1 MCVSRILGH
10 LERVDAPAQACEAA
24 RRLGEDG
31 AVAIVAAHQPK
42 LFGGPLFVALKAAT
56 VLALCERLAAADPGR
71 AYVPIFWNGSEDH
84 NAAEFAHAT
93 IFEENHDLVHLDC
106 TLGGDD
112 GRMPSALPGSAASEA
127 LDEVAGTLP
136 KTEFRNEVVALL
148 RQSGGATL
156 SESFSRLLLSWYGER
171 GLVVVEPQTVRPLGV
186 DVLCQALRRHG
197 EVRECIGGDTEAM
210 EASGFTAPLPVPDSG
225 RSLVY
230 RVGDGGTR
238 HRLRRVER
246 GFVAEGLE
254 RAWAEDE
261 ILAEVRA
268 APERFSPAA
277 ALRPVVQAASLPCPL
292 FVAGGGELAYHLQL
306 RKLFG
311 LFGQSMPRLVPR
323 AAATVL
329 KPSLVKTMRRMGLRR
344 EDLLSE
350 SLCWDDIRERGAA
363 GARAR
368 SEAFEVFGGRVGS
381 AFDELASELRA
392 IGHDRLGELDRERER
407 FLHRIEALAERFEE
421 EDPRTGADARRRF
434 HRLRKFVLP
443 ADSYQEL
450 TIATAYF
457 QACFGVG
464 FPDALVRHI
473 DPFASGHH
481 LLEPA

>member
-1 MCVSRILGH
+1 
-10 LERVDAPAQACEAA
+10 
-24 RRLGEDG
+24 
-31 AVAIVAAHQPK
+31 
-42 LFGGPLFVALKAAT
+42 
-56 VLALCERLAAADPGR
+56 
-71 AYVPIFWNGSEDH
+71 
-84 NAAEFAHAT
+84 
-93 IFEENHDLVHLDC
+93 
-106 TLGGDD
+106 
-112 GRMPSALPGSAASEA
+112 
-127 LDEVAGTLP
+127 
-136 KTEFRNEVVALL
+136 
-148 RQSGGATL
+148 
-156 SESFSRLLLSWYGER
+156 
-171 GLVVVEPQTVRPLGV
+171 
-186 DVLCQALRRHG
+186 
-197 EVRECIGGDTEAM
+197 
-210 EASGFTAPLPVPDSG
+210 
-225 RSLVY
+225 
-230 RVGDGGTR
+230 
-238 HRLRRVER
+238 
-246 GFVAEGLE
+246 
-254 RAWAEDE
+254 
-261 ILAEVRA
+261 
-268 APERFSPAA
+268 
-277 ALRPVVQAASLPCPL
+277 
-292 FVAGGGELAYHLQL
+292 
-306 RKLFG
+306 
-311 LFGQSMPRLVPR
+311 
-323 AAATVL
+323 VL

-421 EDPRTGADARRRF
+421 QDPRTGADARRRF